1 MLNEIQKP
9 VKLNDDEDL
18 FGVPENYD
26 YSKYKNLEGYDF
38 DEELEKKFAPVARKL
53 NLSQSSVEMLMD
65 IAYDMSK
72 KQNERFAKDEQDKQ
86 SECIKNYSKMF
97 EEDSELPDQ
106 NSSGL
111 QEYMKI
117 ADYAYN
123 RFASPSLKETL
134 KETGLIY
141 HPEMIKM
148 FYKIG
153 ELAQEDNLA
162 YNPKPVIEELT
173 PAQILYGPRD

>member
-1 MLNEIQKP
+1 MLNNKP
-9 VKLNDDEDL
+9 ISLQNDEDL

-26 YSKYKNLEGYDF
+26 YSKYKNLEGYDLD
-38 DEELEKKFAPVARKL
+38 DELIEKFAPVARKL

-72 KQNERFAKDEQDKQ
+72 KQNERFENDAKDEQIK
-86 SECIKNYSKMF
+86 CIQNYSKMF
-97 EEDSELPDQ
+97 SEDAELPNQ
-106 NSSGL
+106 NSIQL

-123 RFASPSLKETL
+123 RFASSSLKELL
-134 KETGLIY
+134 KEKGLIY
-141 HPEMIKM
+141 HPEVIKM

-153 ELAQEDNLA
+153 ELASEDNLS
-162 YNPKPVIEELT
+162 YNPKPVVEELT

>member
-1 MLNEIQKP
+1 MLNSKS
-9 VKLNDDEDL
+9 VSLKDDKDL
-18 FGVPENYD
+18 FGVPASYD

-38 DEELEKKFAPVARKL
+38 DEELAEKFAPVARKL

-72 KQNERFAKDEQDKQ
+72 KQNEKLEKDKETKQ
-86 SECIKNYSKMF
+86 LNLMQSYSKMF
-97 EEDSELPDQ
+97 DEDCELPKQ
-106 NSSGL
+106 NSA
-111 QEYMKI
+111 QIQDYMKV

-123 RFASPSLKETL
+123 KFASPVLKSVLKEN
-134 KETGLIY
+134 GLIY

-153 ELAQEDNLA
+153 ELAWEDNLS
-162 YNPKPVIEELT
+162 YNPKPVVEELT